1 LFACL
6 GDDDVADCV
15 GTIDAN
21 IINILGLTINSC
33 NIYLGE
39 SNISHMESSHPD
51 DYKKYGKYI
60 SDIINYPNYVGL
72 NSKDNSIEY
81 VKEFTENN
89 HYVKVAVR
97 VSGNGNYYARS
108 IYVLNS
114 ERVKAFIEKNKLKPV
129 DRTE

>member
-1 LFACL
+1 M
-6 GDDDVADCV
+6 ADCI
-15 GTIDAN
+15 GTITAN
-21 IINILGLTINSC
+21 IIDILGLPINSC

-39 SNISHMESSHPD
+39 SNITHMENSHPD
-51 DYKKYGKYI
+51 DYQKYGKCIYE
-60 SDIINYPNYVGL
+60 IINYPDYVGL

-89 HYVKVAVR
+89 NYVKVAVR

-108 IYVLNS
+108 IYVLNN

-129 DRTE
+129 DKTE